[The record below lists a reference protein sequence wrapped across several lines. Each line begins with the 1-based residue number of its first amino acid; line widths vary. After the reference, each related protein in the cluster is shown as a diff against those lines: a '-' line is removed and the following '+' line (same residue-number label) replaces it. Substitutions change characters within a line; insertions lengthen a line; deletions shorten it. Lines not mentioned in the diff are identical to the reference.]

1 MQIWK
6 RVELG
11 CGWTGLNLHL
21 VIFEDGGAEFLLDVA
36 DAVWRCMS
44 RHVRGDGKS
53 WVEYKRAGFAGWL
66 LARYSVME
74 SCVFI
79 AYGIRVVAPCFVKSG
94 EDERMRGS
102 EVGRN

>member
-1 MQIWK
+1 MLRGHTEILIRIGDADLEK
-6 RVELG
+6 GGLG
-11 CGWTGLNLHL
+11 YGWTGLNIHL

-79 AYGIRVVAPCFVKSG
+79 TYGIG
-94 EDERMRGS
+94 EACL
-102 EVGRN
+102 